1 MASILQKP
9 FKGVDF
15 KTMEKTQFKAE
26 SKRLLDLMINS
37 IYTNKEI
44 FLRELISN
52 ASDAIDKLYYRS
64 LTKKDVTLN
73 QSSLEIDLKLDKE
86 NKNIIIKDNGC
97 GMTEKELEENLGTIA
112 KSGSLKFKE
121 ENEKKEEALL
131 YAADLFKILGDSTRI
146 KILSVLMDNEL
157 NVSQIC
163 ESINLNT
170 SAVSHQLRILRQ
182 SYLVKSR
189 RVGKEIYYSLDDEHV
204 SIIINIALE
213 HINEKKW

>member
-1 MASILQKP
+1 MFI
-9 FKGVDF
+9 
-15 KTMEKTQFKAE
+15 
-26 SKRLLDLMINS
+26 
-37 IYTNKEI
+37 I
-44 FLRELISN
+44 FGGLHISRN
-52 ASDAIDKLYYRS
+52 
-64 LTKKDVTLN
+64 
-73 QSSLEIDLKLDKE
+73 
-86 NKNIIIKDNGC
+86 
-97 GMTEKELEENLGTIA
+97 
-112 KSGSLKFKE
+112 
-121 ENEKKEEALL
+121 
-131 YAADLFKILGDSTRI
+131 
-146 KILSVLMDNEL
+146 LSVLMDNEL

>member
-1 MASILQKP
+1 
-9 FKGVDF
+9 
-15 KTMEKTQFKAE
+15 
-26 SKRLLDLMINS
+26 
-37 IYTNKEI
+37 
-44 FLRELISN
+44 
-52 ASDAIDKLYYRS
+52 
-64 LTKKDVTLN
+64 
-73 QSSLEIDLKLDKE
+73 
-86 NKNIIIKDNGC
+86 
-97 GMTEKELEENLGTIA
+97 MT
-112 KSGSLKFKE
+112 

-182 SYLVKSR
+182 SCLVKSR